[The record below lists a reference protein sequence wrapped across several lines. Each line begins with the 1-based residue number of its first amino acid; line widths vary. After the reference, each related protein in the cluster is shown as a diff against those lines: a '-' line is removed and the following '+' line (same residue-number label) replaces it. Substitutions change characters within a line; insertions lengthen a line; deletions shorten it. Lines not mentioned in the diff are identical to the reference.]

1 MKKLVLWALVIVVIS
16 VADMLPFTG
25 TDVAKLHPIEVL
37 IVQQNNGILSISTDS
52 GITGFGK
59 DVPQALSD
67 LKLVAAGEVFLE
79 TANYVLLSPDCSDV
93 IDSFFAYIRPA
104 CQIYLFEGEGDWYQV
119 SKYLES
125 HPSNATLLACK
136 RGETNIPKI
145 IVQEG
150 EFRLA
155 EQ

>member
-59 DVPQALSD
+59 DVSQAISD
-67 LKLVAAGEVFLE
+67 LKLVAAGDVFLE
-79 TANYVLLSPDCSDV
+79 TANYVLLSPGCEDV
-93 IDSFFAYIRPA
+93 IDTLFAYIRPA
-104 CQIYLFEGEGDWYQV
+104 CQIYLFEGEGNWSQV
-119 SKYLES
+119 AKYLES
-125 HPSNATLLACK
+125 HPSKATLLACK
-136 RGETNIPKI
+136 RGEPYIPKI
-145 IVQEG
+145 IIQEG